1 MTDNHSRHE
10 SRDRPRGAA
19 LRLADPA
26 PGGIF
31 AVMGETRVD
40 LRRLLQDLRDAYTGP
55 LEETMLTEIVAN
67 ALDSGAGD
75 VSIAADSVARTLTVI
90 DDGKGMGRSA
100 LARYHD
106 LAVTSKR
113 RGLGIGFA
121 GVGIKLGLLI
131 SEEVV
136 TETKTARARMS
147 LATSWRL
154 ASRTRAPWRWVEPH
168 ALLDGSGTAVRLYLE
183 NALSRL
189 LEPGFIEGSLLRN
202 FRPLLDPAFDDI
214 LASQYPDGV
223 RFRVNGRLLAR
234 TVPDPDQV
242 LLQVRVG
249 RQRKASGVG
258 FLLRDSG
265 LAEEER
271 GIAVSTLGKV
281 IRTGWDWLGVSP
293 SRPADVGGLIEVPPL
308 AESLT
313 LNKADFV
320 RAGPRGAVFLAYRKA
335 IQEAVST
342 QLEAWGEG
350 PETSGPRRPR
360 PRSLERD
367 LQSVLAGLSEEYP
380 LLATLVERRRG
391 GQRRLPLGGEPSP
404 RGMVPGAGVGLEPAG
419 EEEDGSDREKKGTQ
433 PERGS
438 RETKLPDPAIPGG
451 GARKIPGRY
460 GLRIR
465 FESRTDDAS
474 LGRLV
479 ESTVWVNDAHPA
491 YRRAVASRSEG
502 YHLALTV
509 AMALASLA
517 VEPVQVQG
525 FVANFLAR
533 WGDVGRNGA
542 SRAR

>member
-1 MTDNHSRHE
+1 
-10 SRDRPRGAA
+10 
-19 LRLADPA
+19 
-26 PGGIF
+26 
-31 AVMGETRVD
+31 MGETRVD
-40 LRRLLQDLRDAYTGP
+40 LLRLLQDLRDAYTGP
-55 LEETMLTEIVAN
+55 LEETILTEIVAN

-121 GVGIKLGLLI
+121 GVGINLGLLV

-136 TETKTARARMS
+136 TETKTTRARKP

-154 ASRTRAPWRWVEPH
+154 ASRTRAPWRWVEPR
-168 ALLDGSGTAVRLYLE
+168 ALLDGSGTAARLYLG

-189 LEPGFIEGSLLRN
+189 LEPGFIEGVLLRH
-202 FRPLLDPAFDDI
+202 FRPLFDPAFDEI
-214 LASQYPDGV
+214 LAFQYPAGV
-223 RFRVNGRLLAR
+223 RFRVNGRVLAR
-234 TVPDPDQV
+234 TAPHPGRVPV
-242 LLQVRVG
+242 EVRVG

-258 FLLRDSG
+258 FLRRDPG
-265 LAEEER
+265 LAEAER
-271 GIAVSTLGKV
+271 GIAVSTMGKV
-281 IRTGWDWLGVSP
+281 IRTGWDWLGISP

-320 RAGPRGAVFLAYRKA
+320 RTGSRGAVFLAYRKA
-335 IQEAVST
+335 IQEAVSI
-342 QLEAWGEG
+342 QLEVWGEG
-350 PETSGPRRPR
+350 PETSGRRRPR

-391 GQRRLPLGGEPSP
+391 GQRRLPIGREPSP
-404 RGMVPGAGVGLEPAG
+404 RGLVPGPELGVELTEAPAEVRPMS
-419 EEEDGSDREKKGTQ
+419 EEEDGEDREKKDTQ
-433 PERGS
+433 LGRGP
-438 RETKLPDPAIPGG
+438 RETKLPDPALPGG
-451 GARKIPGRY
+451 RGRKRPARY

-465 FESRTDDAS
+465 FESRTEDLS

-517 VEPVQVQG
+517 VEPVHVQD
-525 FVANFLAR
+525 FVTDFLAR

-542 SRAR
+542 SRGR

>member
-1 MTDNHSRHE
+1 
-10 SRDRPRGAA
+10 
-19 LRLADPA
+19 
-26 PGGIF
+26 
-31 AVMGETRVD
+31 MGETRVD
-40 LRRLLQDLRDAYTGP
+40 LLRLLQDLRDAYTGP
-55 LEETMLTEIVAN
+55 LEETILTEIVAN

-75 VSIAADSVARTLTVI
+75 VSVAADSVARTLTVI

-121 GVGIKLGLLI
+121 GVGIKLALLV

-136 TETKTARARMS
+136 TETKTARARTS

-154 ASRTRAPWRWVEPH
+154 ASRTRAPWRWVEPR

-189 LEPGFIEGSLLRN
+189 LEPGFIEGILLCH
-202 FRPLLDPAFDDI
+202 FRPLFDPAFDDI

-242 LLQVRVG
+242 PFEVRVG
-249 RQRKASGVG
+249 RQRKASGFG

-404 RGMVPGAGVGLEPAG
+404 RGMVPGPGVGLEPAESPVHEESAG
-419 EEEDGSDREKKGTQ
+419 EEENGSDREKKGAQ
-433 PERGS
+433 PERGP

-451 GARKIPGRY
+451 GARKIPARY

-465 FESRTDDAS
+465 FESRTDDGS

-491 YRRAVASRSEG
+491 YRRAVASHSEG

-525 FVANFLAR
+525 FVTDFLAR
-533 WGDVGRNGA
+533 WGEVGRDGA

>member
-1 MTDNHSRHE
+1 
-10 SRDRPRGAA
+10 
-19 LRLADPA
+19 
-26 PGGIF
+26 
-31 AVMGETRVD
+31 MGETRVD
-40 LRRLLQDLRDAYTGP
+40 LLRLLEDLRDAYPGP
-55 LEETMLTEIVAN
+55 LEETILTEIVAN
-67 ALDSGAGD
+67 ALDSGAGE
-75 VSIAADSVARTLTVI
+75 VYIVADSVAGTLTVN

-113 RGLGIGFA
+113 RGRGIGFA
-121 GVGIKLGLLI
+121 GVGIKLGLLV

-136 TETKTARARMS
+136 TETKTARARTP

-154 ASRTRAPWRWVEPH
+154 ASRTRAPWRWVEPR
-168 ALLDGSGTAVRLYLE
+168 ALLDGGGTAVRLYLE
-183 NALSRL
+183 NALSQL
-189 LEPGFIEGSLLRN
+189 LDPGFIEGSLLRH
-202 FRPLLDPAFDDI
+202 FRPLFDPAFDDI
-214 LASQYPDGV
+214 LASQYPHGV
-223 RFRVNGRLLAR
+223 RFHLNGRLLAR
-234 TVPDPDQV
+234 TALHPGRVS
-242 LLQVRVG
+242 LEVRVG

-258 FLLRDSG
+258 FLHRDPA

-281 IRTGWDWLGVSP
+281 IQAGWDWLGISP

-320 RAGPRGAVFLAYRKA
+320 RAGPRGAVFLGYRKA
-335 IQEAVST
+335 IQEAVSM

-350 PETSGPRRPR
+350 PGTSGPRRPR

-367 LQSVLAGLSEEYP
+367 LQSVLAGLSEDYP

-404 RGMVPGAGVGLEPAG
+404 RGVVPGPGVELEPGGSPAH
-419 EEEDGSDREKKGTQ
+419 EEPASEEPVGPDREKKGTE
-433 PERGS
+433 PEGGPP
-438 RETKLPDPAIPGG
+438 EKKLPDAAIPGG
-451 GARKIPGRY
+451 GARKIPARY

-465 FESRTDDAS
+465 FESRADDSS

-517 VEPVQVQG
+517 VEPVQVQE
-525 FVANFLAR
+525 FVTGFLAR
-533 WGDVGRNGA
+533 WGEVGRDGA
-542 SRAR
+542 SRGR